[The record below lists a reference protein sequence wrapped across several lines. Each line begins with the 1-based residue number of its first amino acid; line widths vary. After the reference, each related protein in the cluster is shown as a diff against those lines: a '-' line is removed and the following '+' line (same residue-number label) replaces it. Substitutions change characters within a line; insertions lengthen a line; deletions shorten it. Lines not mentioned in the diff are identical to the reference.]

1 MVAWSMAIICSIPQ
15 SIVFSLQTHPIIR
28 TYRQCM
34 NTITITDKH
43 QELLYFAYF
52 ITLSWLLPIIVMSIC
67 YLSIIITICKRT
79 KLNHILDNTKN
90 IVDKGKCSVILNTY
104 SIKNIIIVCYEKYP
118 NNSTLRINLL
128 LLLDVQTSSLIGK
141 AKMKTIKVTGV
152 LILGFFLTWSPYQIN
167 CLW

>member
-1 MVAWSMAIICSIPQ
+1 MAIICSIPQ

-34 NTITITDKH
+34 NTISITDKH
-43 QELLYFAYF
+43 HELLYFAYF

-90 IVDKGKCSVILNTY
+90 IVDKGK
-104 SIKNIIIVCYEKYP
+104 
-118 NNSTLRINLL
+118 
-128 LLLDVQTSSLIGK
+128 
-141 AKMKTIKVTGV
+141 
-152 LILGFFLTWSPYQIN
+152 
-167 CLW
+167 